1 MKDTW
6 YKWELLF
13 WLWLAFFFNQADRQI
28 FNVVLPLIKA
38 DLQLTDAQLG
48 LVASLFVL
56 VIGLCIPVAGVVGD
70 RFNRKTILCVSLLVW
85 SAATFVT
92 GISTLLW
99 HLIFLR
105 SIAVGGGEAFYAPA
119 ANALLGDHHT
129 KSRAV
134 ALSIHQTA
142 LYAGVVLSG
151 WLGAWLGERYGWKTT
166 FYVFGGVGVGLAGL
180 LMLRLRSAPARATG
194 TLEVP
199 DWRAGIRAFAAEPRA
214 WLLTAAF
221 AGMVLVNVG
230 YLTWMPTFLHE
241 QFRLSLTQAGFH
253 SMFYHH
259 LFAFFGVLLGG
270 LGSDRLARR
279 SARGRLVLQAC
290 ALLLGVPFIW
300 YMGQSTS
307 LTGTYVALAAFG
319 FCRGVYDANIYATL
333 FDVVAPAY
341 RATSS
346 GLMAMA
352 AFLVGSLSPYLLG
365 VMKPTWGLSGG
376 LSSLSVAYLVAGI
389 CVAITWFIS
398 SSKKATTFV

>member
-1 MKDTW
+1 MKNTG

-38 DLQLTDAQLG
+38 DLQLSDAQLG

-56 VIGLCIPVAGVVGD
+56 VIGLCIPVAGIVGD
-70 RFNRKTILCVSLLVW
+70 RFNRKTILCLSLFVW

-92 GISTLLW
+92 GASTLLW

-119 ANALLGDHHT
+119 ANALLGDHHV

-134 ALSIHQTA
+134 ALSVHQTA

-151 WLGAWLGERYGWKTT
+151 WLGAWLGEQYGWKTT
-166 FYVFGGVGVGLAGL
+166 FYVFGGVGVLLAGL
-180 LMLRLRSAPARATG
+180 LALRLRSAPPPAAANS
-194 TLEVP
+194 P
-199 DWRAGIRAFAAEPRA
+199 DWRAGIRAFAGERRA

-241 QFRLSLTQAGFH
+241 KFSLSLTQAGFH

-270 LGSDRLARR
+270 FGSDWVARR
-279 SARGRLVLQAC
+279 TARGRLILQAT

-300 YMGQSTS
+300 LMGQSAS
-307 LTGTYVALAAFG
+307 LSGTYIALAGFG
-319 FCRGVYDANIYATL
+319 LCRGVYDANLYATL

-341 RATSS
+341 RATSA

-352 AFLVGSLSPYLLG
+352 AFLVGSLSPYVLG
-365 VMKPTWGLSGG
+365 VMKPVWGLETG
-376 LSSLSVAYLVAGI
+376 LSSLSLAYLLAGI
-389 CVAITWFIS
+389 CVVITWYIS
-398 SSKKATTFV
+398 PSKKVSALV